1 MTAAKR
7 AARVEGVC
15 DAAFA
20 GVRAAFAEN
29 LDQRGEIGAAVCV
42 HVNGRLV
49 ADLWGGMADPARG
62 IEWSRDTLVNAYS
75 TGKGLLAMLALD
87 AVERGLCRLDAP
99 VAAIWPE
106 FAVEG
111 KSQTTLRML
120 LAHRAGLPSV
130 RKRLPAGAMYDWD
143 WMCEALAGQAPWW
156 PPGEAHGY
164 HVGTYGF
171 LVGEVLRRATG
182 RPIGALL
189 QERLIGDLGVDYH
202 WGLPRALHPRVAPI
216 QLATA
221 DMTFDE
227 PARWPAAFPPT
238 GDPEHDKMIWHA
250 YFNPS
255 GLSGMGT
262 VNTTEW
268 RDAVI
273 PSTNGHG
280 NARALAAL
288 YQRLLGGGH
297 GTGGH
302 GSGGH
307 DAGGHGAVGHGTG
320 GRASGGSGAAGHS
333 AAGRGAAPLLS
344 AELLAEATRV
354 HSDGEDRVLGR
365 PSRFGLGFQ
374 LAQPGRPLG
383 PHPEA
388 FGHYGYGGS
397 LGFTDPVG
405 RVAFGFVTNLPGDR
419 WQTPRTQ
426 ALVDAVY
433 ASF

>member
-1 MTAAKR
+1 MTRTKSGAG
-7 AARVEGVC
+7 VEGVC

-20 GVRAAFAEN
+20 AVRDAFAAN
-29 LDQRGEIGAAVCV
+29 LEQRGEIGAAVCV

-62 IEWSRDTLVNAYS
+62 VEWSRDTLVNAYS
-75 TGKGLLAMLALD
+75 TGKGVLAMLALD

-99 VAAIWPE
+99 VVSIWPE
-106 FAVEG
+106 FGAEG
-111 KSQTTLRML
+111 KSETTLRML

-143 WMCEALAGQAPWW
+143 GMCEALAGQAPWW

-171 LVGEVLRRATG
+171 LVGEVLHRVTG

-216 QLATA
+216 QVATA
-221 DMTFDE
+221 DLSFDD
-227 PARWPAAFPPT
+227 PSRWPAAFPPT
-238 GDPEHDKMIWHA
+238 GDPEHDTMIWHA

-255 GLSGMGT
+255 GLSGTGT

-297 GTGGH
+297 EADSH
-302 GSGGH
+302 G
-307 DAGGHGAVGHGTG
+307 AGGHGHGSAGHG
-320 GRASGGSGAAGHS
+320 

-383 PHPEA
+383 PHAEA

-397 LGFTDPVG
+397 LGFADPVD
-405 RVAFGFVTNLPGDR
+405 RVAFGFVTNLPGER

-433 ASF
+433 ASL